1 MAGEPA
7 IKGEVSDRH
16 EEHLL
21 FFFLVKSDL
30 ARDAALVAQVKNLG
44 DLAIQID
51 LGGGSR
57 PRKLA
62 IRGGVASADSGS
74 TSVSLRRSRSV

>member
-1 MAGEPA
+1 
-7 IKGEVSDRH
+7 VSDRH

-44 DLAIQID
+44 DLAIQSD
-51 LGGGSR
+51 LGGG
-57 PRKLA
+57 
-62 IRGGVASADSGS
+62 
-74 TSVSLRRSRSV
+74 RSPA